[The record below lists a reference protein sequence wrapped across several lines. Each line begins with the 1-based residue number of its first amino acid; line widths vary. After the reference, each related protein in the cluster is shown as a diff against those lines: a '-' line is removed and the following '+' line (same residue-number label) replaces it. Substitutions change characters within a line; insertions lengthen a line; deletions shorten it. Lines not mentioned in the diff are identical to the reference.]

1 MKASACCAINSAV
14 DAPINGKLIFQS
26 TARKRKTEKDSEI
39 GKNSVA

>member
-1 MKASACCAINSAV
+1 MTALVCRGINSAV
-14 DAPINGKLIFQS
+14 DAPINGKLIFKG